1 MHLFQP
7 YELALGLR
15 YLRAKRR
22 NHFISVI
29 AAISMLGIAVGVTAL
44 ITVLSVMNGFETELR
59 ARILSMTAHATVAA
73 RDGGLEDW
81 TGVVRAA
88 QAEPGVLGAA
98 PYVQGEAM
106 VGSGSTLSGAMLR
119 GVDPALE
126 PAVSEVGERMVFG
139 AMTDLKPG
147 EYGIVLGSELAYAL
161 GVGPGDRVLVL
172 VSQGRLTPAGF
183 VPRTR
188 RFTVTGV
195 FEVGMYEYDRSLA
208 VVHIVDAAK
217 LLALGDGV
225 SGVRLKLAEMFAAP
239 RIAAGLEQT
248 LGPDLVASDWTR
260 QHVNFF
266 RAIRT
271 EKTVM
276 FVILTLIVAVAAFN
290 IISTLVM
297 VVTEKEADIAILRT
311 LGATP
316 RSIMAVFMVQGTLI
330 GLLGTLLGVAGGIAL
345 ALNVETIVPFLEQRF
360 GVEFLPADVYYIS
373 SLPSELH
380 GLDVLR
386 IGALSFFLSVLSTVV
401 PALRASRV
409 RPVEALRHE

>member
-1 MHLFQP
+1 MRLFAP

-29 AAISMLGIAVGVTAL
+29 AAISVLGIAVGVTAL

-59 ARILSMTAHATVAA
+59 ARILAMTAHATVEA
-73 RDGGLEDW
+73 RDGGLDDW
-81 TGVVRAA
+81 AAVVESAR
-88 QAEPGVLGAA
+88 AEPGVLGAA

-106 VGSGSTLSGAMLR
+106 VGNGGKLSGVMLR

-139 AMTDLKPG
+139 AMTDLAAG
-147 EYGIVLGSELAYAL
+147 EYGVVLGSELAYAL

-172 VSQGRLTPAGF
+172 VSQGTLTPAGF

-195 FEVGMYEYDRSLA
+195 FEVGMYEYDRTLA
-208 VVHIVDAAK
+208 VVHIKDAAK
-217 LLALGDGV
+217 LLGLGEGV
-225 SGVRLKLAEMFAAP
+225 SGVRLKLADMFAAP
-239 RIAAGLEQT
+239 RTSRALEDR
-248 LGPDLVASDWTR
+248 LGPELIASDWTR

-276 FVILTLIVAVAAFN
+276 FVILALIVAVAAFN

-297 VVTEKEADIAILRT
+297 VVTEKEPDIAILRT

-330 GLLGTLLGVAGGIAL
+330 GLLGTLLGVAGGVAL
-345 ALNVETIVPFLEQRF
+345 ALNVETIVPLLERQL

-373 SLPSELH
+373 SLPAELH
-380 GLDVLR
+380 AIDVLR
-386 IGALSFFLSVLSTVV
+386 IGALSFALSLLSTVL

-409 RPVEALRHE
+409 RPAEALRYE

>member
-1 MHLFQP
+1 MRLFAP

-73 RDGGLEDW
+73 RGGNLKDW
-81 TGVVRAA
+81 SGVVATARSA
-88 QAEPGVLGAA
+88 PGVLGAA

-106 VGSGSTLSGAMLR
+106 VGFGGKLSGVMLR

-126 PAVSEVGERMVFG
+126 PAVSEVGEKMMFG
-139 AMTDLKPG
+139 AMTDLVAG

-161 GVGPGDRVLVL
+161 GVGPGDRVMVL
-172 VSQGRLTPAGF
+172 VSEGNLTPAGF

-208 VVHIVDAAK
+208 VVHIADAAK
-217 LLALGDGV
+217 LLALGDGIT
-225 SGVRLKLAEMFAAP
+225 GVRLKLADMFQAP
-239 RIAAGLEQT
+239 RIAAGLEQQ
-248 LGPDLVASDWTR
+248 LGPDLMASDWTR

-330 GLLGTLLGVAGGIAL
+330 GLLGTLLGVAGGVAL
-345 ALNVETIVPFLEQRF
+345 AANVETIVPLLERNL

-380 GLDVLR
+380 AADVLR
-386 IGALSFFLSVLSTVV
+386 IGALSFLLSFLSTVV
-401 PALRASRV
+401 PALRAARV

>member
-1 MHLFQP
+1 MRLFAP

-22 NHFISVI
+22 NNFISVI
-29 AAISMLGIAVGVTAL
+29 AAISVLGIAVGVTAL

-59 ARILSMTAHATVAA
+59 SRILAMTAHATVESV
-73 RDGGLEDW
+73 DGGLADW
-81 TGVVRAA
+81 AGVVEAARAR
-88 QAEPGVLGAA
+88 PGVLGAA

-106 VGSGSTLSGAMLR
+106 IGNEGKLSGVMLR

-126 PAVSEVGERMVFG
+126 PAVSEVGARMVFG
-139 AMTDLKPG
+139 AMTDLQAG
-147 EYGIVLGSELAYAL
+147 EYGVVLGSELAYAL
-161 GVGPGDRVLVL
+161 GVGPGDKVLVL
-172 VSQGRLTPAGF
+172 VSQGTLTPAGF

-195 FEVGMYEYDRSLA
+195 FEVGMYEYDRTLA
-208 VVHIVDAAK
+208 VVHIKDAAK
-217 LLALGDGV
+217 LLGLGEGV
-225 SGVRLKLAEMFAAP
+225 SGVRLRLDDMFAAP
-239 RIAAGLEQT
+239 RVAAELESD
-248 LGPDLVASDWTR
+248 LGPALVASDWTR

-276 FVILTLIVAVAAFN
+276 FVILALIVAVAAFN

-311 LGATP
+311 LGSTP

-330 GLLGTLLGVAGGIAL
+330 GLLGTLLGVAGGVAL
-345 ALNVETIVPFLEQRF
+345 ALNVENIVPLLERQF

-380 GLDVLR
+380 AVDVLR
-386 IGALSFFLSVLSTVV
+386 IGALSFVLSLLSTVV

>member
-1 MHLFQP
+1 MFAP

-15 YLRAKRR
+15 YVRAKRR

-29 AAISMLGIAVGVTAL
+29 SSISMLGIAVGVTAL

-59 ARILSMTAHATVAA
+59 SRILGMTAHATVTVPGGALVDWRSVADQAAA
-73 RDGGLEDW
+73 RAE
-81 TGVVRAA
+81 VV
-88 QAEPGVLGAA
+88 GAA

-106 VGSGSTLSGAMLR
+106 LGAGGELSGAVVRGILPAEEPKVSDVGAHML
-119 GVDPALE
+119 
-126 PAVSEVGERMVFG
+126 VGEL
-139 AMTDLKPG
+139 ADLRPG
-147 EYGIVLGSELAYAL
+147 EYGIVLGRELAFAL
-161 GVGPGDRVLVL
+161 GVSPGDKLMMLVA
-172 VSQGRLTPAGF
+172 QGNLTPAGY
-183 VPRTR
+183 VPRMR

-195 FEVGMYEYDRSLA
+195 FEVGMYEYDRTVA
-208 VVHIVDAAK
+208 MVHARDAA
-217 LLALGDGV
+217 AVFQLGEGM
-225 SGVRLKLAEMFAAP
+225 SGVRLKLADMFEAP
-239 RIAAGLEQT
+239 RVSRALAEE
-248 LGPDLVASDWTR
+248 LGPRFSASDWTR

-311 LGATP
+311 LGAAP

-330 GLLGTLLGVAGGIAL
+330 GLVGTLLGVAGGVAL
-345 ALNVETIVPFLEQRF
+345 ALNVETIVPWLEASF

-373 SLPSELH
+373 RLPSELH
-380 GLDVLR
+380 WGDVAR
-386 IGALSFFLSVLSTVV
+386 IGGLSFLLSFLSTLL
-401 PALRASRV
+401 PALRAARV
-409 RPVEALRHE
+409 QPAESLRHE